1 MEVWERLQALDR
13 LETSGRRQ
21 RIVLHAT
28 GARFEV
34 RLPLAARG
42 LAAPFMVPSV
52 GVVRGRSMP
61 KVS

>member
-1 MEVWERLQALDR
+1 LEVWERLEALDR

-34 RLPLAARG
+34 RLPLAAGDWRH
-42 LAAPFMVPSV
+42 
-52 GVVRGRSMP
+52 RSWFLR
-61 KVS
+61 